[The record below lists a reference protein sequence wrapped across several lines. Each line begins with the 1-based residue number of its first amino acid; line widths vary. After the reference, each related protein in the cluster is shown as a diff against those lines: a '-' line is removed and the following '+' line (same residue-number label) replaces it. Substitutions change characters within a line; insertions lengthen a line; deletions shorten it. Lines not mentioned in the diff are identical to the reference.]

1 MGVISIEM
9 VYETVVLVETVK
21 GMGVDGEKK
30 RTWD

>member
-9 VYETVVLVETVK
+9 VYETVVLVEIVK
-21 GMGVDGEKK
+21 GRGVDGEEK